1 LRSLL
6 IALLICSIAA
16 TAQTRRKPKTRPAVA
31 ASNKEATS
39 WPLDTLSVE
48 GNHAYSQAQVL
59 AVAGLRAGQTVGKP
73 DFEAARERLLAT
85 GAFET
90 VGYSYAPAANGKGY
104 SASFEVVEVTQLFP
118 LMFQDLPVDDAQ
130 IRAWLKQK
138 DPLFEPKMFGPKIPA
153 TEPALNR
160 YKQLVSE
167 YLAAH
172 NYHEPISARLASEA
186 PPELAVVFRPE
197 APRPS
202 IARIIF
208 ANTGE
213 IAAGDLQT
221 AMYPVAIGVVYSEA
235 RFRQLL
241 DTTIRPLYEA
251 HGYLRVAFP
260 KIDTQAATDV
270 KGIVVTTQ
278 VEQGPVYKLA
288 AVAFAGTTMAAEDLQ
303 KVAKLK
309 TGELANFDEIKL
321 AQSRIEQTIRRSG
334 YMRVNSRIVRNLH
347 DAEKTVD
354 VTFQIEPGPQ
364 FTFGKLT
371 IAGLDITSEP
381 TVRKM
386 WGLKEGKPF
395 NPEYPDHFLD
405 VVKEQGLFDNLKSTL
420 AETKVNTDTKTVD
433 VTLYFKGGSPA
444 R

>member
-1 LRSLL
+1 MRFFL
-6 IALLICSIAA
+6 IALLIFTVIDSLGTA
-16 TAQTRRKPKTRPAVA
+16 AQTRRRPKA
-31 ASNKEATS
+31 AAATKEAAS
-39 WPLDTLSVE
+39 WPLDSLTVE
-48 GNHAYSQAQVL
+48 GNHVYSKAQVL

-90 VGYSYAPAANGKGY
+90 VGYGYAPDPKSKGY
-104 SASFEVVEVTQLFP
+104 AASFEVTEVTQLFP
-118 LMFQDLPVDDAQ
+118 VMFQDLPADDAQ

-138 DPLFEPKMFGPKIPA
+138 DPLFGSKIPA

-167 YLAAH
+167 YLASR
-172 NYHEPISARLASEA
+172 NYHEPISAKLTSEN

-197 APRPS
+197 AARPS
-202 IARIIF
+202 IARVVF
-208 ANTGE
+208 TNTGE
-213 IAAGDLQT
+213 ITPGELQAA
-221 AMYPVAIGVVYSEA
+221 MNPVAIGATYSEA

-251 HGYLRVAFP
+251 RGHLRVVFS
-260 KIDTQAATDV
+260 KIDTEPDKDA

-288 AVAFAGTTMAAEDLQ
+288 GMAFTGTTMASEDLQ
-303 KVAKLK
+303 KIAKLK
-309 TGELANFDEIKL
+309 VGELANFDEIKM
-321 AQSRIEQTIRRSG
+321 ARSRIEDALKRGG
-334 YMRVNSRIVRNLH
+334 YMQVSSNIARNLH

-371 IAGLDITSEP
+371 ISGLDIISEP
-381 TVRKM
+381 TIRKM

-395 NPEYPDHFLD
+395 NAEYPNHFLD
-405 VVKEQGLFDNLKSTL
+405 VVKEQGVFDNLKSTH
-420 AETKVNTDTKTVD
+420 AESKINADTKTVD
-433 VTLYFKGGSPA
+433 VTLYFK
-444 R
+444 

>member
-1 LRSLL
+1 LRSFL
-6 IALLICSIAA
+6 IGFLICSIAA
-16 TAQTRRKPKTRPAVA
+16 TAQTRRKPKAAHPAA
-31 ASNKEATS
+31 TGSTKEATS
-39 WPLDTLSVE
+39 WPLDSLTVV

-59 AVAGLRAGQTVGKP
+59 AIAGLRAGQTVGKP

-90 VGYSYAPAANGKGY
+90 VGYSYAPSANGKGY
-104 SASFEVVEVTQLFP
+104 TATLEVAEVTQFFP
-118 LMFQDLPVDDAQ
+118 VMFLDLPVDDGQ

-138 DPLFEPKMFGPKIPA
+138 DPLFGPKIPA

-167 YLAAH
+167 YLVSR
-172 NYHEPISARLASEA
+172 NYHEPISAKVASEN
-186 PPELAVVFRPE
+186 PPELAVVFRP
-197 APRPS
+197 AASRPS
-202 IARIIF
+202 IAQVIF
-208 ANTGE
+208 SNTGE
-213 IAAGDLQT
+213 ITAADLQT
-221 AMYPVAIGVVYSEA
+221 AMYPVAIGTVFSESH
-235 RFRQLL
+235 FRQLL

-251 HGYLRVAFP
+251 RGHLRVVFP
-260 KIDTQAATDV
+260 KIDTEPAKDV

-288 AVAFAGTTMAAEDLQ
+288 AVAFTGTSMAAEDLQ

-309 TGELANFDEIKL
+309 AGEVSNFDEIKL
-321 AQSRIEQTIRRSG
+321 AQSRIEQTIRRGG
-334 YMRVNSRIVRNLH
+334 YMQVTSKIARNLH

-371 IAGLDITSEP
+371 ITGLDIISEP

-395 NPEYPDHFLD
+395 NPEYPNHFLD
-405 VVKEQGLFDNLKSTL
+405 VVKEQGVFDNLKSTL

-433 VTLYFKGGSPA
+433 VMLYFK
-444 R
+444 